1 MSDLFE
7 QDAVPMIPD
16 HGKAVVASELTS
28 DKLLAMGLDKV
39 GLEVLERFIAL
50 RNAEEERRARI
61 AFEEHFSK
69 MRAELPGVAKK
80 KDNGATKS
88 KYAPV
93 EDIQRA
99 CDPVIHAHG
108 FSYSWREEA
117 LPNDTGKRVW
127 MDISGY
133 GHTRSNFF
141 DCPKIS
147 GNNAQNPIQV
157 AGAMST
163 YGRRYTFISGFG
175 IIVEGEDSDGQI
187 SDDITILRLEMGK
200 YLEMKRPDGSPF
212 VSEKA
217 AAKCKAE
224 LDKEDSDIDIKRL
237 KAMYKWLR
245 DNCEAR
251 K

>member
-7 QDAVPMIPD
+7 EAKPMEPEAT
-16 HGKAVVASELTS
+16 KELATVEQPT
-28 DKLLAMGLDKV
+28 DKMLALI
-39 GLEVLERFIAL
+39 LEKNNIEVFREYIAL
-50 RNAEEERRARI
+50 RNAEEDRRARI

-117 LPNDTGKRVW
+117 IPEGKRVW

-187 SDDITILRLEMGK
+187 SDDIPTLRLAMDK
-200 YLEMKRPDGSPF
+200 MLSMKSKDGASFLVPNN
-212 VSEKA
+212 A
-217 AAKCKAE
+217 ADICKAE
-224 LDKEDSDIDIKRL
+224 LAKKDEEINLARLKTMYKRL
-237 KAMYKWLR
+237 LEITGGQK
-245 DNCEAR
+245 
-251 K
+251 